1 MFDLYDNKVRISV
14 LAVLMGVSVAL
25 ILYCHFIWHVRIIFT
40 HFFYVPIIL
49 AALWFRRKSLILTGI
64 LSFLLLATSY
74 NMGFDLGED
83 VFRVLMFFFVNVVAI
98 FLSEQIHAQRRRL
111 EESERKYRSL
121 FELSPE
127 YILVLNLKGEILD
140 LNSAI
145 SELIGLEKDE
155 LVGKSIFELGFILP
169 ERIEKIKEKLKTMEG
184 GGEVKPYE
192 TKLLDSKGNE
202 HYVRIFNKL
211 VKIGGDDL
219 LIVVIEDLTDIKKTQ
234 KRLEKAVKEKE
245 LLIKETYH
253 RVKNNLMIISSL
265 LSLQS
270 RYLKDKEAL
279 ELFKESE
286 NRARSMALIHERLY
300 RSSNLKEIDMAEY
313 LQTLAS
319 GIFNSYTIPG
329 IKLNLDLDKV
339 KMDVELAIPI
349 GLIVNEL
356 ITNSLKHAF
365 PEGAE
370 GEVNLKLK
378 SLNDNIL
385 LEVSDNGV
393 GFPDDLDWENTPS
406 LGLQLV
412 KSLSDQINADV
423 EMVSDDGTAFRIKVP
438 KRDLF

>member
-1 MFDLYDNKVRISV
+1 MNTV
-14 LAVLMGVSVAL
+14 
-25 ILYCHFIWHVRIIFT
+25 T
-40 HFFYVPIIL
+40 
-49 AALWFRRKSLILTGI
+49 
-64 LSFLLLATSY
+64 
-74 NMGFDLGED
+74 
-83 VFRVLMFFFVNVVAI
+83 I
-98 FLSEQIHAQRRRL
+98 FLSEQIDAQRRQL
-111 EESERKYRSL
+111 EESEKKYRSL
-121 FELSPE
+121 FELSPK
-127 YILVLNLKGEILD
+127 YILVLNLKGKILD
-140 LNSAI
+140 LNKAT
-145 SELIGLEKDE
+145 SELIGLKKGK
-155 LVGKSIFELGFILP
+155 LVGKSFELGFILP
-169 ERIEKIKEKLKTMEG
+169 ERIKEIKEKLKIIEKG
-184 GGEVKPYE
+184 SEVKPYE

-202 HYVRIFNKL
+202 HYVRVFSRL

-234 KRLEKAVKEKE
+234 KELEKTVKEKE

-270 RYLKDKEAL
+270 RYLKDKRAL

-300 RSSNLKEIDMAEY
+300 RSSNLKEIDIAEY
-313 LQTLAS
+313 LQTVAS
-319 GIFNSYTIPG
+319 GIFNSYAIPG

-356 ITNSLKHAF
+356 VTNSLKHAF

-378 SLNDNIL
+378 SLNDEIL

-393 GFPDDLDWENTPS
+393 GFPDSLDWQKTSS

-423 EMVSDDGTAFRIKVP
+423 EMISDDGTTFRIKVP
-438 KRDLF
+438 KKGLV

>member
-14 LAVLMGVSVAL
+14 LAVLMGVSIAL
-25 ILYCHFIWHVRIIFT
+25 IFYFHFILHVRIIFT
-40 HFFYVPIIL
+40 HFFYIPIIL
-49 AALWFRRKSLILTGI
+49 AAIWFKRKSLILTGI
-64 LSFLLLATSY
+64 LSFLLLASAY
-74 NMGFDLGED
+74 SLGFSFFED
-83 VFRVLMFFFVNVVAI
+83 VFRVLMFFFVNTVTI
-98 FLSEQIHAQRRRL
+98 FLSEQIDAQRRQL
-111 EESERKYRSL
+111 EESEKKYRSL
-121 FELSPE
+121 FELSPK
-127 YILVLNLKGEILD
+127 YILVLNLKGKILD
-140 LNSAI
+140 LNKAT
-145 SELIGLEKDE
+145 SELIGLKKGK
-155 LVGKSIFELGFILP
+155 LVGKSFELGFILP
-169 ERIEKIKEKLKTMEG
+169 ERIKEIKEKLKIIEKG
-184 GGEVKPYE
+184 SEVKPYE

-202 HYVRIFNKL
+202 HYVRVFSRL

-234 KRLEKAVKEKE
+234 KELEKTVKEKE

-270 RYLKDKEAL
+270 RYLKDKRAL

-300 RSSNLKEIDMAEY
+300 RSSNLKEIDIAEY
-313 LQTLAS
+313 LQTVAS
-319 GIFNSYTIPG
+319 GIFNSYAIPG

-356 ITNSLKHAF
+356 VTNSLKHAF

-378 SLNDNIL
+378 SLNDEIL

-393 GFPDDLDWENTPS
+393 GFPDSLDWQKTSS

-423 EMVSDDGTAFRIKVP
+423 EMISDDGTTFRIKVP
-438 KRDLF
+438 KKGLV

>member
-14 LAVLMGVSVAL
+14 LAVLMGVSIAL
-25 ILYCHFIWHVRIIFT
+25 IFYFHFILHVRIVFS
-40 HFFYVPIIL
+40 HFFYIPIIL
-49 AALWFRRKSLILTGI
+49 AALWFKRKSLILTGI
-64 LSFLLLATSY
+64 LSFLLLASAY
-74 NMGFDLGED
+74 YLGFSLSED
-83 VFRVLMFFFVNVVAI
+83 IFRVLMFFFVNTVTI
-98 FLSEQIHAQRRRL
+98 FLSEQIDAQRRQL
-111 EESERKYRSL
+111 EESEKKYRSL
-121 FELSPE
+121 FELSPK
-127 YILVLNLKGEILD
+127 YILVLNLKGKILD
-140 LNSAI
+140 LNKAT
-145 SELIGLEKDE
+145 SELIGLKKGK

-169 ERIEKIKEKLKTMEG
+169 ERIKEIKEKLKIIEKG
-184 GGEVKPYE
+184 SEVKPYE

-202 HYVRIFNKL
+202 HYVRVFSRL

-234 KRLEKAVKEKE
+234 KELEKTVKEKE

-270 RYLKDKEAL
+270 RYLKDKRAL

-300 RSSNLKEIDMAEY
+300 RSSNLKEIDIAEY
-313 LQTLAS
+313 LQTVAS
-319 GIFNSYTIPG
+319 GIFNSYAIPG

-356 ITNSLKHAF
+356 VTNSLKHAF

-378 SLNDNIL
+378 SLNDEIL

-393 GFPDDLDWENTPS
+393 GFPDSLDWQKTSS

-412 KSLSDQINADV
+412 KSLSDQ
-423 EMVSDDGTAFRIKVP
+423 MSK
-438 KRDLF
+438 